1 MADQEDV
8 RRLALAL
15 PGTSE
20 AADRF
25 AFAVR
30 GNGKARAFAW
40 VWLERVAPRRARVP
54 NPEVVALRVTDL
66 EDKELLLAAH
76 AGALFT
82 EPHYDGYPAV
92 LVRLPATGVDALEAL
107 ITEAWR
113 CQAPRALVAAFERG
127 RPA

>member
-25 AFAVR
+25 AFSVQSK
-30 GNGKARAFAW
+30 GKARAFAW
-40 VWLERVAPRRARVP
+40 VWLERLAPRRARVP
-54 NPEVVALRVTDL
+54 NPDVVALRVANL

-76 AGALFT
+76 AETLFT

-92 LVRLPATGVDALEAL
+92 LVRLPATGIDALEAL
-107 ITEAWR
+107 VTAAWR

>member
-1 MADQEDV
+1 LADQEDV

-15 PGTSE
+15 PGTCE
-20 AADRF
+20 AEDRF
-25 AFAVR
+25 AFSVQR
-30 GNGKARAFAW
+30 SGKARAFAW

-54 NPEVVALRVTDL
+54 NPDVVALRVADL

-76 AGALFT
+76 AEALFT

-107 ITEAWR
+107 VTGAWR
-113 CQAPRALVAAFERG
+113 CQAPRALVEAFERG